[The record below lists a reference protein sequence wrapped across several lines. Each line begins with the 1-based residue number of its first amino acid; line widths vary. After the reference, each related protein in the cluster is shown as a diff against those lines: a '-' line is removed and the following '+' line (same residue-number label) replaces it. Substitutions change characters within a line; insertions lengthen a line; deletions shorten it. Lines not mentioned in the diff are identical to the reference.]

1 MRSGRPFGQAQILRA
16 PIIGWTKMD
25 LINELAAIHGYRS
38 YLEICTPTTGTL
50 YGDLDRGR
58 YSLSHRLMY
67 RWRDQFDD
75 GMAIDFR
82 SSSLDSGEG
91 ASAIRASG
99 NTYDVILVD
108 PFHEYEASAQD
119 LREACKLIKP
129 TGTIVVHDCNP
140 EEEALVTPQYR
151 DGSWCGLTYK
161 AYLDM
166 MLESVRLQSCTVDT
180 DHGCAIIR
188 RRPLMSRLRLI
199 ASRALGP
206 IGGGNRSRLLREW
219 RRVGKDD
226 AAAFRLLKAQTKSLL
241 NLVTVEEFLA
251 GERNGSP
258 VLR

>member
-16 PIIGWTKMD
+16 QIIGWTKMD

-140 EEEALVTPQYR
+140 EEEALVTPAVPGRILVRPDLQGLSRHDAGIGATSVLHGGYR
-151 DGSWCGLTYK
+151 SWLRHHPPPASHVAPAPY
-161 AYLDM
+161 
-166 MLESVRLQSCTVDT
+166 RLSSAWAD
-180 DHGCAIIR
+180 R
-188 RRPLMSRLRLI
+188 RR
-199 ASRALGP
+199 
-206 IGGGNRSRLLREW
+206 
-219 RRVGKDD
+219 
-226 AAAFRLLKAQTKSLL
+226 QQ
-241 NLVTVEEFLA
+241 
-251 GERNGSP
+251 ERPSS
-258 VLR
+258 